1 MQSLHD
7 SIEELKVDVLEN
19 YESINEIL
27 HDIEENQIDV
37 ENKVLAAVED
47 SRQREIDE
55 L

>member
-7 SIEELKVDVLEN
+7 SIEDLNIDILKND
-19 YESINEIL
+19 ESINEIL
-27 HDIEENQIDV
+27 HDIEDNQIDV
-37 ENKVLAAVED
+37 ENKVLAAIED